1 MRQPFPFTTLLSV
14 FFASSLSSKKKKL
27 AVSVGLKK
35 LTSRTMMARLEK
47 IESMSS
53 LVRTQASSFVVNH
66 NLETMEVILWD
77 DDDDGDHVPEL
88 GVMSV
93 HEQCSTSPGRYQN
106 QDTCQQGLLCLT
118 A

>member
-1 MRQPFPFTTLLSV
+1 MREHVLLGENT
-14 FFASSLSSKKKKL
+14 SL
-27 AVSVGLKK
+27 
-35 LTSRTMMARLEK
+35 
-47 IESMSS
+47 
-53 LVRTQASSFVVNH
+53 LVLNH
-66 NLETMEVILWD
+66 NLVTNEVILWD